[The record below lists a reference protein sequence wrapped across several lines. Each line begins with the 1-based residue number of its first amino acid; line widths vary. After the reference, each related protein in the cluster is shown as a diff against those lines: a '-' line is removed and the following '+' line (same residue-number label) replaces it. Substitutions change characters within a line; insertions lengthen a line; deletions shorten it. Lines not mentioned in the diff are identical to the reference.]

1 MAHPHGKEARDGAS
15 AKLHRLT
22 RNYGAASKDNVPGE
36 SNRLK
41 MNGPEADIG
50 FGADVSNPRVRN
62 DRIARRPMKS
72 NPPKH
77 RDGGSVLARA
87 KGGRAGK
94 GKGHTHVNVIVA
106 PQAGGGGGGP
116 PPMPPAGGPPMPPPR
131 PPMGAGAPP
140 GMPPGMPPPGAM
152 PPAMPP
158 GMPPPGLPPGAMPP
172 PGGMPPGLPVRKRG
186 GRVHGDAKEDRGLIK
201 KVLKEEGLKP
211 ADHAHHRANGGVL
224 PGGKHQHFGGHS
236 GMGRLEKMGKK
247 APPLQKPE
255 AVGTI

>member
-1 MAHPHGKEARDGAS
+1 MAHPNKKDAADGHS

-22 RNYGAASKDNVPGE
+22 RNYGAASKDNIPAE
-36 SNRLK
+36 SARLK
-41 MNGPEADIG
+41 MNGPEGHVG

-87 KGGRAGK
+87 HGGRAK

-106 PQAGGGGGGP
+106 PQAGGGGGGQ
-116 PPMPPAGGPPMPPPR
+116 PPMPPAAGPPMPPPR
-131 PPMGAGAPP
+131 PPMGAGMPP
-140 GMPPGMPPPGAM
+140 GMPPGGMPPGMPPPGM
-152 PPAMPP
+152 HP

-186 GRVHGDAKEDRGLIK
+186 GRIHDDAKEDRGLIK

-211 ADHAHHRANGGVL
+211 AGHAHHRARGGGI
-224 PGGKHQHFGGHS
+224 PKHAGAGS
-236 GMGRLEKMGKK
+236 GEGRLEKIGKK